1 MPHRTFSE
9 WSNDHRLLIDQAMA
23 AYVDYGSDCP
33 DALRG
38 AIRHSFLA
46 PGKRLRPLLVL
57 MAGEACGLPTERAI
71 PAACAVEMVH
81 TYSLIHDDLPAMDD
95 DDLRRGLP
103 SCHIKFG
110 EANAILAGDALL
122 AQAFEVLATD
132 APSPEAAA
140 RSCAVLAKAAGALA
154 LVGGQADDL
163 AFENQ
168 KGNIEQLEAIHRR
181 KTGALFIASL
191 ELGAV
196 WADASTEQVKAL
208 RAYGANL
215 GLAFQVIDDLLDF
228 GGDEA
233 VLGKRAGKDIDRG
246 KLTFPGCLG
255 VDESRRRAE
264 QLIQEAQD
272 AITIF
277 GPKSKY
283 LGDLADYILERNR

>member
-1 MPHRTFSE
+1 
-9 WSNDHRLLIDQAMA
+9 MA